1 MEKEIAI
8 YQTEDGALELFID
21 NRSETTWATVKQIAA
36 LYNIDRSVA
45 SRHIKNILKSGE
57 ADEKVV
63 CAKFAH
69 TTQHGTVESRTQTQ
83 THILDYYNLDVI
95 LTVGYRTNFQKAMK
109 FPQWANQ
116 VLKQYKLLV
125 NQQYE
130 RI

>member
-8 YQTEDGALELFID
+8 YQTEDGAFELITD
-21 NRSETTWATVKQIAA
+21 NRSETVWATVKQIAA

-57 ADEKVV
+57 LDEKVV

-69 TTQHGTVESRTQTQ
+69 TTQHGAIESKTQ
-83 THILDYYNLDVI
+83 THLLDYYNLDVI
-95 LTVGYRTNFQKAMK
+95 LAVGYRTNSQKAMK
-109 FPQWANQ
+109 FRQWANQ
-116 VLKQYKLLV
+116 ILKQNKLLV

-130 RI
+130 KI